1 MSDMKERLT
10 DHNLNFFTYI
20 HTLVESLNFKNYYS
34 LFLKYFQL
42 VCISNKISYYIN
54 LLNFKN
60 FSLLKFSTLSDYT
73 ALHYPGYIS
82 EFEINYLL
90 LSYRLNFKCFL
101 RNFTEKDDLI
111 LSIDEIYANA
121 NWLEREIWDLFGI
134 KFIYHK
140 DLRRILTD
148 YGFVGHPLLKY
159 FPLTGFTEL
168 RFDDCIN
175 RIVKELVEMTQ
186 SFRKFN
192 YNNPWLRKENQL

>member
-42 VCISNKISYYIN
+42 VCISNQISYYIN

-101 RNFTEKDDLI
+101 RNFTGKDDLV

-192 YNNPWLRKENQL
+192 FNNPWLRKEYQL

>member
-1 MSDMKERLT
+1 MEYNIHFLSYV
-10 DHNLNFFTYI
+10 HNLVEGFNKRNFLSFFY
-20 HTLVESLNFKNYYS
+20 
-34 LFLKYFQL
+34 KYLQL
-42 VCISNKISYYIN
+42 VCNSNHTNYFNN

-60 FSLLKFSTLSDYT
+60 FSLLKFVTLSDYS
-73 ALHYPGYIS
+73 ALHYPGNLN
-82 EFEINYLL
+82 EFEVNYLL
-90 LSYRLNFKCFL
+90 LSYSLNFKCFL
-101 RNFTEKDDLI
+101 RIFTKKDDLI
-111 LSIDEIYANA
+111 LSINEIYSNS

-134 KFIYHK
+134 KFIYHT

-175 RIVKELVEMTQ
+175 RIVKEVVEMTQ

-192 YNNPWLRKENQL
+192 FFNPWIDKKYPF